1 MSRRKTERLLNLVV
15 CLLATRRYLT
25 AEQIRRAV
33 PGYPESD
40 DAFKRMFERDKEELR
55 ELGVPL
61 EVGSDQ
67 DGGGG
72 DEIGYRI
79 PPQAYELPDI
89 HLSPD
94 EAAVLGLAARVW
106 QRATMA
112 EAASG
117 ALLKLRA
124 AGVETDATTT
134 LGIEP
139 RVNTADPSFPAL
151 WEAVRDGRPVAFDYQ
166 GIGRTSV
173 SRRHLEPWGVVS
185 RRGRW
190 YVVGHDR
197 DREETR
203 VFRLSR
209 ITGAVAVDGRPG
221 TVTVPD
227 GVDVRRIAFDRGDR
241 VAEPRPATVRLRAG
255 AAQGPRRWA
264 RDVRDLG
271 GGWDEATLTFR
282 DVDRFAP
289 YLARFADDVVVLDP
303 PDLREAVIQ
312 QLKAVLSV
320 SDVPAD
326 ADADTNADTDRD
338 TDTVPAGAAGTG
350 TGMGAGGR

>member
-33 PGYPESD
+33 PGYPDSD
-40 DAFKRMFERDKEELR
+40 EAFKRMFERDKEELR

-67 DGGGG
+67 QGGGG
-72 DEIGYRI
+72 EEIGYRI
-79 PPQAYELPDI
+79 PPQAYELPDL
-89 HLSPD
+89 HLTPD

-106 QRATMA
+106 QRASMA
-112 EAASG
+112 DAASG

-124 AGVETDATTT
+124 AGVETDATTAA
-134 LGIEP
+134 GIEP
-139 RVNTADPSFPAL
+139 RVGAEDPAFPAL
-151 WEAVRDGRPVAFDYQ
+151 WEAVRDGRPVTFGYQ
-166 GIGRTSV
+166 GVGRTSAA
-173 SRRHLEPWGVVS
+173 RRHLEPWGVVS

-197 DREETR
+197 DRGQTR

-209 ITGAVAVDGRPG
+209 ITGEVRPDGPPG
-221 TVTVPD
+221 TVTVPA
-227 GVDVRRIAFDRGDR
+227 GVDVRRLAFDMGDP
-241 VAEPRPATVRLRAG
+241 VTEPRPAAVRLRAG
-255 AAQGPRRWA
+255 AAQGLRRWA
-264 RDVRDLG
+264 RDVRPSGAG
-271 GGWDEATLTFR
+271 GWDGWDEATLTFR

-312 QLKAVLSV
+312 QLKAILAAAP
-320 SDVPAD
+320 DD
-326 ADADTNADTDRD
+326 GR
-338 TDTVPAGAAGTG
+338 AGDMDKAAT
-350 TGMGAGGR
+350 